1 MVHHLTTS
9 SNFNIVPNVKGVPNR
24 LRLVRAEKRIS
35 QLDTALAIGI
45 SQSKLSL
52 IENSYVEPTAE
63 ERAAL
68 ARVLGVDESDVF
80 PESVAS

>member
-1 MVHHLTTS
+1 M
-9 SNFNIVPNVKGVPNR
+9 KGVPNR